1 MEYFHFSFFG
11 GLLKH
16 LNERVLIVVSS
27 STEANFLSALLAQD
41 KMGYFKCSSFAE
53 LHYEMR
59 RGVGALIL
67 SKESLT
73 PETISQL
80 SYQLKKQMPWSFI
93 PIVVFASPGDFEAQ
107 NETTLKL
114 IKSLRNVTIL
124 ERPVRTGALLGILH
138 AVLMDRKRQY
148 KVRDLLSALELSKK
162 EAISANDAKTAF
174 LANMSHEIR
183 TPLGAILGFSE
194 LLVEGSVT
202 ERDQY
207 LETIRRNGNL
217 LRTLVDDILD
227 LAKVESNQFETESIE
242 ISLKEL
248 ISEIVNTFE
257 PKTSEKNLGL
267 MITFDGND
275 CDLIETDPIRL
286 KQILMNT
293 LGNAVK
299 FTEQG
304 QVSLRVSS
312 KAVPGSENKLKLLIE
327 VSDTGIGISPEQSKK
342 LFQPFT
348 QADNSMTRKFGGAGL
363 GLVISRK
370 LAQALGGTVELKRS
384 LPGFGSTFEISIIV
398 SQVRENK
405 ISKINYFRQERLHSK
420 KALPLY
426 NLRILVVDDSKD
438 NQFLISRL
446 LRNSGAEVQTADD
459 GLHGIQEA
467 LSKNFDLILMDVQMP
482 RLGGLEATLQL
493 RQSKYT
499 KPIIALTANALKGD
513 REKCLQAG
521 CNDYLTK
528 PIQRHELIQ
537 TVATLGASSSTAG

>member
-1 MEYFHFSFFG
+1 MKY
-11 GLLKH
+11 
-16 LNERVLIVVSS
+16 LNERVLILAYPSK
-27 STEANFLSALLAQD
+27 EANTISSMLAQD
-41 KMGYFKCSSFAE
+41 KLHYMKCCGFAE

-67 SKESLT
+67 SKESLN
-73 PETISQL
+73 PETITQL
-80 SYQLKKQMPWSFI
+80 SYQLKKQPTWSFI
-93 PIVVFASPGDFEAQ
+93 QIIVLVSASDVTAQ

-124 ERPVRTGALLGILH
+124 ERPVRSGALLGVVH
-138 AVLMDRKRQY
+138 AVLTDRKRQY
-148 KVRDLLSALELSKK
+148 KVCDLVSALELSKK
-162 EAISANDAKTAF
+162 EAVLANEAKTAF

-194 LLVEGSVT
+194 LLAESSQT
-202 ERDQY
+202 ERPQY

-227 LAKVESNQFETESIE
+227 LAKVESTQFETEQIE

-248 ISEIVNTFE
+248 ISEIVDAFE

-267 MITFDGND
+267 MICFDCTD

-286 KQILMNT
+286 KQILINT

-299 FTEQG
+299 FTEHG
-304 QVSLRVSS
+304 QVSLKVSAKS
-312 KAVPGSENKLKLLIE
+312 VPELSDKLKLVIE
-327 VSDTGIGISPEQSKK
+327 VSDTGIGISAEQAQK
-342 LFQPFT
+342 LFKPFT
-348 QADNSMTRKFGGAGL
+348 QADSSMTRKFGGTGL
-363 GLVISRK
+363 GLVLSRK
-370 LAQALGGTVELKRS
+370 LAEALGGTLQLKRS
-384 LPGFGSTFEISIIV
+384 TIGRGSTFEISILVGRVTENKV
-398 SQVRENK
+398 SQLNFYK
-405 ISKINYFRQERLHSK
+405 QERNRQDQV
-420 KALPLY
+420 LPLS

-446 LRNSGAEVQTADD
+446 LKNSGAEVQTADD
-459 GLHGIQEA
+459 GLLGVEA
-467 LSKNFDLILMDVQMP
+467 ALKKNFDLILMDVQMP
-482 RLGGLEATLQL
+482 RLGGLEATLKL
-493 RQSKYT
+493 RQQNYD

-528 PIQRHELIQ
+528 PIQRHELIS
-537 TVATLGASSSTAG
+537 TIATLSNGSATAG